1 VAANRGTYWD
11 AYKRHRRATFPLT
24 LAALVYA
31 AGGVSCL
38 PQVGWQLTLAVVV
51 PVLLATLALVTH
63 FVDDG
68 PSKAFGVA
76 VAVTITTW
84 LIFASAISPWH
95 MGMFWTWLVGTL
107 LFTVLFATNGRLE
120 QRIQME
126 RVVEAWPGVARA
138 IGEVGARMPKGAF
151 KATASGWRATIDG
164 STADDL
170 TRSVST
176 IEKLLRLKRGKLRV
190 EATTDAHITHLIYE
204 EREPYA
210 GGVEFDRSKLIK
222 SIKDPIFLG
231 RQSDGKALWLN
242 LWKDGWGGLHMLVA
256 GATGAGKSSFLNL
269 IIANVLS
276 AVDAVPWLIDLKGG
290 QEFGQ
295 WARSAGWLAV
305 DKVGAVEMVETI
317 YRIVGERG
325 GLSRKLWRSKVWK
338 PDAKHPV
345 IVAIIDECAEL
356 TGDGDLTNSL
366 NQLKSIARRARSVG
380 VILIFATQYPTLE
393 ALGSSQIKGQLGVR
407 VCFRTNKSGESKNIL
422 NNYDSVDTAAIS
434 VDTPGVGFIEI
445 GDVPPTKW
453 RVPYVSEGDTDSL
466 DRLYDGEQPELDPDT
481 RRVAGKTYA
490 ERERDPLGELD
501 DLDEYD
507 DGEDLDTDG
516 EADGEPQVGDGEA
529 DGDNVG
535 DDDDATGNPG
545 RDYWRTLVVP
555 EQADRSDDRMTGRPG
570 GLGEDFN
577 ADEVFDE
584 EFPPIANVSLRDLPK
599 FDDEPAAA
607 PKLDAEAAEDAF
619 LTRLEQAVDEAVTP
633 KQLAEASTLSRA
645 TVNRRIE
652 ELMEA
657 GTVQRT
663 GYGQYMF
670 RGRARVH
677 SVT

>member
-1 VAANRGTYWD
+1 VAADRGTYWD

-38 PQVGWQLTLAVVV
+38 PQVGWQLTLAVLL
-51 PVLLATLALVTH
+51 PVLLAALALVTH

-76 VAVTITTW
+76 VAVTITAW
-84 LIFASAISPWH
+84 LIFASVISPWH

-107 LFTVLFATNGRLE
+107 LFTVLYATNGRLE

-126 RVVEAWPGVARA
+126 HVVEAWPGVAKA
-138 IGEVGARMPKGAF
+138 IGEAGARMPKGAF
-151 KATASGWRATIDG
+151 RATTSGWRATIDG

-170 TRSVST
+170 IRSVSA

-190 EATTDAHITHLIYE
+190 EATTDAHITHLVYE

-231 RQSDGKALWLN
+231 RQSDGKPLWLN

-276 AVDAVPWLIDLKGG
+276 AIDAVPWLIDLKGG

-295 WARSAGWLAV
+295 WTRSADWLAV
-305 DKVGAVEMVETI
+305 EKVGALEMVETI

-345 IVAIIDECAEL
+345 IVTIIDECAEL
-356 TGDGDLTNSL
+356 TGDADLTNAL

-422 NNYDSVDTAAIS
+422 NNYDTVDTAAVS
-434 VDTPGVGFIEI
+434 VDTPGVGFIEV
-445 GDVPPTKW
+445 GDVSPTKW
-453 RVPYVSEGDTDSL
+453 RVPYVSEEDSDSL
-466 DRLYDGEQPELDPDT
+466 DRLYDGEQPELDDGT

-490 ERERDPLGELD
+490 ERDRDPLGELD
-501 DLDEYD
+501 DLD
-507 DGEDLDTDG
+507 GEDLDGDG
-516 EADGEPQVGDGEA
+516 ETDGEPQVDDGEP

-545 RDYWRTLVVP
+545 RDYWRTLIVP
-555 EQADRSDDRMTGRPG
+555 DEMDRSDDRMTGRPG
-570 GLGEDFN
+570 RLGEDFN
-577 ADEVFDE
+577 AAEVFDE
-584 EFPPIANVSLRDLPK
+584 EFPPIADVPLSQLPK
-599 FDDEPAAA
+599 LDDEPPAA
-607 PKLDAEAAEDAF
+607 PKLDPEEAEEAF
-619 LTRLEQAVDEAVTP
+619 RARLELAVDEAVSP
-633 KQLAEASTLSRA
+633 KELADASTLSRA

-652 ELMEA
+652 DLMQSGEIERK
-657 GTVQRT
+657 GHGRYV
-663 GYGQYMF
+663 F